1 MKISII
7 ITSYNSEKYLKYS
20 INSVLKQ
27 TYDDF
32 ELIIVDDASK
42 DKSLKIINN
51 FKKKD
56 KRIKSLFLKKK
67 FWNSIN
73 SKK

>member
-51 FKKKD
+51 FKKK
-56 KRIKSLFLKKK
+56 R
-67 FWNSIN
+67 
-73 SKK
+73 